1 MFSENGFKLFRT
13 HAPNPC
19 TKNYFI
25 EHMIINGIMDESL
38 LYEQPFMDKNELGL
52 DGVFPRLADN
62 LIAIIKKINQSVRPV
77 GV

>member
-1 MFSENGFKLFRT
+1 
-13 HAPNPC
+13 
-19 TKNYFI
+19 
-25 EHMIINGIMDESL
+25 MIINGIMDESL